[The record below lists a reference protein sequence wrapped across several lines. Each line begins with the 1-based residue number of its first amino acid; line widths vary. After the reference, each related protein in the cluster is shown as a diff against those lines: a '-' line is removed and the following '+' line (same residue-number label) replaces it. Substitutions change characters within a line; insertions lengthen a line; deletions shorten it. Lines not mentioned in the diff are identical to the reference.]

1 MSSKTIA
8 FRCPVA
14 LMQRVDAVAAALGTT
29 RSAIVLEA
37 VRLLSR
43 EVRSRGG
50 YLVPPYEGEDILA
63 SLQRSDTL
71 QNGAPEEPESPQNI

>member
-1 MSSKTIA
+1 
-8 FRCPVA
+8 
-14 LMQRVDAVAAALGTT
+14 MQRVDAVAAALGTT
-29 RSAIVLEA
+29 RSAVVLAA